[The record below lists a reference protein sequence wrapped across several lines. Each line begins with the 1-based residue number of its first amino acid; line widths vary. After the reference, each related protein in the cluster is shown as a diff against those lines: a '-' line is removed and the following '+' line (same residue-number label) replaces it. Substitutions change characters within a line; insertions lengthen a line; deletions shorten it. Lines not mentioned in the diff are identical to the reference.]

1 MKQVGLNDPMI
12 CVMIPEAKMCS
23 CLTLISG
30 NLVHVHKNE
39 KYTGKFLLSGRIIY
53 SLVPTTFSFALDL
66 ESAEN

>member
-1 MKQVGLNDPMI
+1 
-12 CVMIPEAKMCS
+12 MCS

-39 KYTGKFLLSGRIIY
+39 KYTGKFLLSGRIIF